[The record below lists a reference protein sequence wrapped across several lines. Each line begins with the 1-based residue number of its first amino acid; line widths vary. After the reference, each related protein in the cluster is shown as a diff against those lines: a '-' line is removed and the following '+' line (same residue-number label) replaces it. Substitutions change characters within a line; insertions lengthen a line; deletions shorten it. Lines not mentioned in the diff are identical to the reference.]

1 MRYQMARAGW
11 NHAPQCM
18 LTPEQVKEFVPIM
31 NIDKVTLHPFQS
43 RIVHTIID
51 QYLLTMLNRSTKI
64 LQCFL
69 GTGRFIYPS
78 RWLHRSLFSYHGHSC
93 RSKATRG

>member
-31 NIDKVTLHPFQS
+31 NIDKVTLSPFQS
-43 RIVHTIID
+43 TTMYTITD
-51 QYLLTMLNRSTKI
+51 Q
-64 LQCFL
+64 
-69 GTGRFIYPS
+69 
-78 RWLHRSLFSYHGHSC
+78 
-93 RSKATRG
+93 